1 MEEVTEM
8 IGDTKWNRGLKEVLK
23 GLLVEAGEEA
33 GEEWAARLLA
43 TQDRGEVER
52 LITLCEKQIPLDPV
66 DDQDL
71 ISIVGKAAWDT
82 GAFVDLREDEP
93 EQFLLTF
100 SAFSRDFVRGF
111 VKAATAVWNDAQDR
125 T

>member
-1 MEEVTEM
+1 M
-8 IGDTKWNRGLKEVLK
+8 IGDTKRNRDLKEILE

-43 TQDRGEVER
+43 TRDRGEVER
-52 LITLCEKQIPLDPV
+52 LITLCEKQIPLNPV
-66 DDQDL
+66 DDQEL
-71 ISIVGKAAWDT
+71 ISIVDKAAWDT
-82 GAFVDLREDEP
+82 GAFVDLCEDEP
-93 EQFLLTF
+93 EQFLVNF

-111 VKAATAVWNDAQDR
+111 VKAATAVWNDARDQ

>member
-1 MEEVTEM
+1 M
-8 IGDTKWNRGLKEVLK
+8 IGDTERNRGLKGIFE

-33 GEEWAARLLA
+33 GKEWAARLLA
-43 TQDRGEVER
+43 TRGRGEVER
-52 LITLCEKQIPLDPV
+52 LIILCEKEIPLDPV
-66 DDQDL
+66 DDQEL

-82 GAFVDLREDEP
+82 GAFVDLCEDEP
-93 EQFLLTF
+93 QQFLVTF

>member
-1 MEEVTEM
+1 M
-8 IGDTKWNRGLKEVLK
+8 IGDTKRNRDLKEVFE

-43 TQDRGEVER
+43 TRDRGKVER
-52 LITLCEKQIPLDPV
+52 LISLCEKQIPFNPV
-66 DDQDL
+66 DDQEL
-71 ISIVGKAAWDT
+71 ISIVDKAAWDT

-93 EQFLLTF
+93 EQFLTNF